1 MMRIVAANRE
11 PAMGSVTVR
20 LFPIWTEHV
29 LPLLVDLVFFCVLLV
44 VWTVAVGVVYG
55 ISVVAVL
62 GLVVLFHLAQVWWLV
77 VDRFDDT
84 GVTIVRPWRRQH
96 VPWARIGGLV
106 YTQGVES
113 RGRAAYKLR
122 LILKDN
128 EPPLGRYL
136 IPAELERFAT
146 GPVLMSMSDLEQDL
160 HVGDDNREVRCAQR
174 VYAELERR
182 GFPKPPPRTLEFR
195 LPGYTPQEVTRA
207 AAIDLLKLHP
217 VTVTHGPLDGDG
229 ARLLDTGLADL
240 ARDSGTV
247 REIHRE
253 PGYAIFSFEA
263 AEGAGAF
270 LTAARGAAPAGWS
283 VAAGALPAVEPA

>member
-1 MMRIVAANRE
+1 
-11 PAMGSVTVR
+11 MGSVTVR
-20 LFPIWTEHV
+20 LFPIWTEHL
-29 LPLLVDLVFFCVLLV
+29 LPMLVDLVFFCVLLV
-44 VWTVAVGVVYG
+44 VWTVALGEVYG
-55 ISVVAVL
+55 APVVAVL

-84 GVTIVRPWRRQH
+84 GVTIIRPWRRQH
-96 VPWARIGGLV
+96 VPWTRIGGLV
-106 YTQGVES
+106 YTQGAES

-122 LILKDN
+122 LVLKDD

-136 IPAELERFAT
+136 THAELEQFAT
-146 GPVLMSMSDLEQDL
+146 GPVLMSMYDPKQDR
-160 HVGDDNREVRCAQR
+160 HPGDDSAQR
-174 VYAELERR
+174 VYAELERH

-195 LPGYTPQEVTRA
+195 MPRYTPEEVTRA

-217 VTVTHGPLDGDG
+217 VTVTHGPLDDAGTG
-229 ARLLDTGLADL
+229 LLDTGLPGL
-240 ARDSGTV
+240 ARDAGPV

-270 LTAARGAAPAGWS
+270 LTAARSVAPAAWS
-283 VAAGALPAVEPA
+283 IAAGALPAVEPA